1 MLPRNFEDEGVRVT
15 FKKRQR
21 QKGEEPLFV
30 SFELFFF
37 FFINGLGKIL
47 LDDGGEMLN
56 KGGGSSLN
64 FGTLNGLGM
73 GRQWRRVR
81 EVMERWVLGFR
92 VLEGIRVLTR
102 SGGRLQ

>member
-1 MLPRNFEDEGVRVT
+1 
-15 FKKRQR
+15 
-21 QKGEEPLFV
+21 
-30 SFELFFF
+30 
-37 FFINGLGKIL
+37 
-47 LDDGGEMLN
+47 MLN

-73 GRQWRRVR
+73 GRQWRVR

-92 VLEGIRVLTR
+92 VLEGVRVLTR